1 MRSCDGARGGRAAG
15 LVLALL
21 LALLAGC
28 SGGSPAEIPSGQ
40 SSDGAATQGPVV
52 EARSP
57 DAARSKLRLALT
69 DPCYS
74 SPDPRAVWPRC
85 GRWVEESA
93 SIARTAASALP
104 NDPGVA
110 GAVPAVAAAHDDFV
124 GRGCASTGPAVPLEA
139 SACVGALTSVR
150 TAVGRLSAALNS
162 PY

>member
-1 MRSCDGARGGRAAG
+1 VLSSDGAREGRASA

-28 SGGSPAEIPSGQ
+28 SSGSPAEIPSGQ

-57 DAARSKLRLALT
+57 DASRTKLRLALA
-69 DPCYS
+69 DPCYA

-85 GRWVEESA
+85 GRWVEETA

-104 NDPGVA
+104 NDP
-110 GAVPAVAAAHDDFV
+110 AVTTAVAAIAPAHDDFV
-124 GRGCASTGPAVPLEA
+124 ARGCPSTGPAVPLDA
-139 SACVGALTSVR
+139 SACVGALTTVR
-150 TAVGRLSAALNS
+150 AAVSRLSAALGS
-162 PY
+162 SS